1 MTNIDQ
7 LSDLEL
13 LRLKALEDYHYYG
26 DEVLPKDYRLAILNF
41 DYQDLKDYFDM
52 DIEEYRADLKD
63 RALDHHDS
71 WIKDQLKEIQTLL
84 D

>member
-1 MTNIDQ
+1 MDINQ

-13 LRLKALEDYHYYG
+13 LRLKALEDYHFIDDG
-26 DEVLPKDYRLAILNF
+26 IIPEDTRLAILNLPLE
-41 DYQDLKDYFDM
+41 DLKTYFDM
-52 DIEEYRADLKD
+52 DIEEYRSDLKD
-63 RALDHHDS
+63 RALDHQDS

>member
-1 MTNIDQ
+1 MDINQ

-13 LRLKALEDYHYYG
+13 LRLKALEQYHW
-26 DEVLPKDYRLAILNF
+26 DEWMPEESKKAVINF
-41 DYQDLKDYFDM
+41 SLEDLKSFFQIDL
-52 DIEEYRADLKD
+52 EEFRSELKD
-63 RALDHHDS
+63 REPEHHDS

>member
-13 LRLKALEDYHYYG
+13 LRLKALEDYHYYN
-26 DEVLPKDYRLAILNF
+26 DDVIPEDTRLAILNLPPE
-41 DYQDLKDYFDM
+41 DLKTYFDM
-52 DIEEYRADLKD
+52 DIEEYRSDLKD
-63 RALDHHDS
+63 RSLDHQDS
-71 WIKDQLKEIQTLL
+71 WIRDQLKEIQTLL

>member
-1 MTNIDQ
+1 MDINQ

-13 LRLKALEDYHYYG
+13 LRLKALEQYYF
-26 DEVLPKDYRLAILNF
+26 DDMMPEESKRAVINF
-41 DYQDLKDYFDM
+41 SLEDLKSFFQIDL
-52 DIEEYRADLKD
+52 EEFRSELKD
-63 RALDHHDS
+63 REPEHQGS

>member
-1 MTNIDQ
+1 MIDQ
-7 LSDLEL
+7 LSELEL
-13 LRLKALEDYHYYG
+13 LRLKALEQYHW
-26 DEVLPKDYRLAILNF
+26 DEWMPEESKKAVINF
-41 DYQDLKDYFDM
+41 SLEDLKSFFQIDL
-52 DIEEYRADLKD
+52 EEFRSDLKD

>member
-1 MTNIDQ
+1 MDINQ

-13 LRLKALEDYHYYG
+13 LRLKALEQYHC
-26 DEVLPKDYRLAILNF
+26 DEWMPEESKRTVINF
-41 DYQDLKDYFDM
+41 SLEDLKSYFMIDT
-52 DIEEYRADLKD
+52 EEFRLE
-63 RALDHHDS
+63 LINQEPEHHGS